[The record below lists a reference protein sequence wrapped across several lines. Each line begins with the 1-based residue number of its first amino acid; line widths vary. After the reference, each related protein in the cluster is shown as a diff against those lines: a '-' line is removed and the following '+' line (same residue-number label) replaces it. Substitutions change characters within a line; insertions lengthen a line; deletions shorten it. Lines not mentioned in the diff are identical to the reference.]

1 MGVGA
6 WQRLCRV
13 AVDSDGDALRFTV
26 RQYGSPPS
34 FCHRGT
40 LTCWGFPS
48 GLRALQETLQSR
60 RGSAPAGSY
69 TKRLFD
75 DSTLLRSKLVEEAQ
89 ELAEAEEPDDIA
101 SEAAD
106 LLFFA
111 LVRCVAAGVTL
122 ADVEAHLDARALK
135 LARRPG
141 NAKASRDS
149 AAATIL
155 SDKAKRAADKGP
167 VAAWSQAPSAG
178 ALALA
183 AAAAA

>member
-1 MGVGA
+1 
-6 WQRLCRV
+6 V

-106 LLFFA
+106 LLPEITRDYPRLPEITRDYSIRLPDGA
-111 LVRCVAAGVTL
+111 ACPGTHRVASPAVATL
-122 ADVEAHLDARALK
+122 SPPPA
-135 LARRPG
+135 
-141 NAKASRDS
+141 
-149 AAATIL
+149 
-155 SDKAKRAADKGP
+155 
-167 VAAWSQAPSAG
+167 
-178 ALALA
+178 
-183 AAAAA
+183 